1 MGWYGVGV
9 CSLLAFCCI
18 LGKRFSFNDGLGL
31 LGCGTLAIRAA
42 KSCIGRDMELAVGES
57 ML

>member
-1 MGWYGVGV
+1 M
-9 CSLLAFCCI
+9 CSLLACCCI
-18 LGKRFSFNDGLGL
+18 LGKWFSFNDGLGL

-42 KSCIGRDMELAVGES
+42 KLCIGRDMELAVGES